1 VLSIKNHR
9 LVGDRVTFRA
19 TPNHSGELKARYLV
33 FHYTAGQS
41 AESSIASLC
50 TRKPQGNASAHLVL
64 ARDGRIVQLV
74 PFNVI
79 AWHAGVSQW
88 NGLVGLN
95 QASIG
100 IEMDNAGALSRVGD
114 KFVAWFG
121 KEYAASDVML
131 AEHKHGGGVRPWH
144 AYTEVQIERALELV
158 ELLVDHYG
166 LEDVLGHEDI
176 ARGRKQDPGP
186 AFPLAS
192 IASRTLGRS
201 DDVPPRYVVT
211 ADILNIRKGP
221 DASFEP
227 VAPPLKRGTVVLLL
241 QPADRWSKVEVEGP
255 TDIEG
260 WVNNSFIV
268 RAPAAAHPRSAVKQ
282 AVARKY
288 RRRQPQRANTRLGAG
303 VGDRS
308 GVRHGKPHRTAHR
321 LRRAGSGTA
330 GGRDARS
337 RACGASGRAAA
348 RRRQAIGARRRAARR
363 GQCRASDR
371 SAG

>member
-1 VLSIKNHR
+1 MLSVSNHR
-9 LVGDRVTFRA
+9 LVGDGVSFRA
-19 TPNHSGELKARYLV
+19 TPNHGGEFKARYLV
-33 FHYTAGQS
+33 FHYTAGRS
-41 AESSIASLC
+41 AESSIESLC

-74 PFNVI
+74 PFNIV

-95 QASIG
+95 HASIG

-121 KEYAASDVML
+121 KEYAASDVMF

-144 AYTEVQIERALELV
+144 AYTEVQIERALQLT
-158 ELLVDHYG
+158 ELLVDHYR
-166 LEDVLGHEDI
+166 LDDVLGHEDI

-186 AFPLAS
+186 AFPLAA
-192 IASRTLGRS
+192 IASRALGRG
-201 DDVPPRYVVT
+201 DDVPRRYVVT

-260 WVNNSFIV
+260 WVNNSFLAQ
-268 RAPAAAHPRSAVKQ
+268 APAVAHQRSVVKKSI
-282 AVARKY
+282 ARHASRKK
-288 RRRQPQRANTRLGAG
+288 PISTRARL
-303 VGDRS
+303 
-308 GVRHGKPHRTAHR
+308 P
-321 LRRAGSGTA
+321 RRA
-330 GGRDARS
+330 
-337 RACGASGRAAA
+337 
-348 RRRQAIGARRRAARR
+348 RR
-363 GQCRASDR
+363 
-371 SAG
+371 

>member
-1 VLSIKNHR
+1 MLSIKNHR

-19 TPNHSGELKARYLV
+19 TPNHGGELKARYLV

-144 AYTEVQIERALELV
+144 AYTEVQIERALELA

-282 AVARKY
+282 AVARKI
-288 RRRQPQRANTRLGAG
+288 PKKTN
-303 VGDRS
+303 S
-308 GVRHGKPHRTAHR
+308 
-321 LRRAGSGTA
+321 
-330 GGRDARS
+330 ARKHS
-337 RACGASGRAAA
+337 P
-348 RRRQAIGARRRAARR
+348 RR
-363 GQCRASDR
+363 GRR
-371 SAG
+371 